1 MLIVAMDP
9 RPNAAER
16 LPELYRAILDAVGEL
31 ERRGA
36 RAQASSARRTA
47 SSAYRVWDDRAER
60 RLLRLHAEITQ
71 HLGEAGR
78 GPRRRTWPTRAH
90 GGRRS
95 RPAAGDGLAERA
107 PSA

>member
-1 MLIVAMDP
+1 MLTFAMDP

-47 SSAYRVWDDRAER
+47 ANAYRVWDDRAER

-71 HLGEAGR
+71 HLGAGR
-78 GPRRRTWPTRAH
+78 GPRRRTWPTRAQ